1 MDFRKLHGENVT
13 GELWLMRDTW
23 EKLDRDHSHRIG
35 LAKYPKKFNHI
46 AIGNMMGEAWRVQ
59 GVRDL
64 LDLAKKKKDMNS
76 SLLIVLESILK
87 LDAS

>member
-35 LAKYPKKFNHI
+35 LAKYPKNFNHI
-46 AIGNMMGEAWRVQ
+46 GIGNMMGEAWRVQ

-76 SLLIVLESILK
+76 ILLIVLESILK